1 MRLVL
6 WSLLPLL
13 LSVGCGPSAGE
24 KRLALALA
32 QCEEGRAADRRERE
46 VSTKAAEPMSPPPAA
61 AEDKRLITAEKFDA
75 INEGMSLAQ
84 VNDIFGVDG
93 DLKLA
98 TNHGRQPTPRCD
110 SGRTAMREGARSS
123 RFATVAAEYSRVQY
137 GLRP

>member
-1 MRLVL
+1 MRVVL

-13 LSVGCGPSAGE
+13 LSMGCGPSAGE

-46 VSTKAAEPMSPPPAA
+46 VSTKAAEPPTPPPAA

-75 INEGMSLAQ
+75 ISEGMSLAQ

-93 DLKLA
+93 DLKST
-98 TNHGRQPTPRCD
+98 TNMGGNKTEMRQWANGDEGGRALITFRD
-110 SGRTAMREGARSS
+110 GR
-123 RFATVAAEYSRVQY
+123 VISRVQY